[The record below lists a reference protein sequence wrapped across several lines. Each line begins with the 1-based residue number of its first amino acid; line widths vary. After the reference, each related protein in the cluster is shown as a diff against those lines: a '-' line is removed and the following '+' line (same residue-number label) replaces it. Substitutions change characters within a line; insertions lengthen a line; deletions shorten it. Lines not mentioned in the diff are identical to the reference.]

1 MIKKRANTH
10 IKQPDTLRYH
20 RKRRKDFISMLERR
34 EIMKETIK
42 ERVIDS
48 MFDRWCGQTDYD
60 ADARAATEK
69 AVKEPTE
76 DTIFQ
81 VAATTEAR
89 AYKEGFRDCLE
100 LIKALFC

>member
-1 MIKKRANTH
+1 
-10 IKQPDTLRYH
+10 
-20 RKRRKDFISMLERR
+20 MLEGR
-34 EIMKETIK
+34 EIVKETIK

-60 ADARAATEK
+60 AEARAAMEK

-76 DTIFQ
+76 DAIFQ

-89 AYKEGFRDCLE
+89 AYKEGFRDCLD
-100 LIKALFC
+100 LIKELFH